1 MDHPVSAF
9 LSQAFILVTAGDN
22 FGVYPLC
29 RYGPGRDLSSAPP
42 LQWASRGGGG
52 RERHTHDTTDRSEA
66 AGIAAPSPSPPARA
80 PLRGAPPAI
89 LLPCPRLPRPRLGTD
104 RSVWFGSAPSP
115 ARPGLPGAGLSWV
128 MRSWRRAPG
137 VVIGSGGALVQEGAR
152 GRKCRPQFFINPDT
166 SKVNKARQGRASREG
181 REEASDRRLS
191 RAEPGLFPA
200 RQ

>member
-42 LQWASRGGGG
+42 SPAGKPGGRGGDTRRHDRPLGGGG
-52 RERHTHDTTDRSEA
+52 
-66 AGIAAPSPSPPARA
+66 IASPSPSPPARA

-89 LLPCPRLPRPRLGTD
+89 PPPCPRLPRPRLGTD

-128 MRSWRRAPG
+128 MRSWRRVPG
-137 VVIGSGGALVQEGAR
+137 VVRGSGGALVQEGAR
-152 GRKCRPQFFINPDT
+152 GRKCRPQFSINPDT